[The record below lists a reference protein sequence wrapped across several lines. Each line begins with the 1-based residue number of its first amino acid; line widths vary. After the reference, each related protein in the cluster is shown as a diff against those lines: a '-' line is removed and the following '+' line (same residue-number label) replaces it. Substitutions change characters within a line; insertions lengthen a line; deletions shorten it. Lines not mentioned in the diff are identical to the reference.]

1 MADSCES
8 QLAAAAA
15 ALGDYKSARSKAER
29 LGRAVDTA
37 GKGDSMLLVLVLLAD
52 QVGREDI
59 EGKAE
64 EVGDAFDDVEALLKE
79 LLEQAEQD
87 AEDALQDLDDALD
100 AYCKCLE
107 TSDEPAEP
115 VDPGDEEEEEE
126 DEDIFADIDALLE
139 ELAEAFDAV
148 EDEWFDGDD

>member
-1 MADSCES
+1 M
-8 QLAAAAA
+8 
-15 ALGDYKSARSKAER
+15 
-29 LGRAVDTA
+29 
-37 GKGDSMLLVLVLLAD
+37 VLLAD
-52 QVGREDI
+52 QEGREDI
-59 EGKAE
+59 EAKAE
-64 EVGDAFDDVEALLKE
+64 EVGDAFEDVEALLKE
-79 LLEQAEQD
+79 FLEQAEQD
-87 AEDALQDLDDALD
+87 AAEALQDLDDALD

-107 TSDEPAEP
+107 TSNEPAEP